1 MWQLEGNKYAFVDFS
16 SLMYIISL
24 AQALGGRPIFKEEE
38 ERLLLSILGNDFK
51 QRIDAIFEPLKNGT
65 ADRQAAAKIA
75 LTIKLI
81 AESDVQEGMLGS
93 SNYLLD
99 IAEKSSRWQQSIND
113 NSE

>member
-1 MWQLEGNKYAFVDFS
+1 
-16 SLMYIISL
+16 
-24 AQALGGRPIFKEEE
+24 
-38 ERLLLSILGNDFK
+38 
-51 QRIDAIFEPLKNGT
+51 LKNGT